1 MLPVGPM
8 EDVMSKR
15 DSGETSS
22 VETGAVETKLSR
34 RAFAKTS
41 VAAGTAAVALP
52 KSLLGAT
59 PSSAPASTATY
70 ARGGRVELPNE
81 NIGYGGYGAPLLT
94 EPVAKRP
101 SVNGWKEGTTIPAE
115 YYVEANH
122 FDGDEAFVAE
132 NFWQYTDQASRI
144 PNPGDFYVFEFG
156 RSESILIVRGQ
167 DNEIRGFYN
176 VCRHRGSRLCR
187 HDADEK
193 PSDPRLSV
201 KQLGQSGSSPVFRCP
216 YHAWT
221 YDTEGSLI
229 YAYGMQDD
237 FDPADNG
244 LTPCHLRVEA
254 GQVFV
259 NLSQSDTPPDFDTA
273 VSRLRGIADKYSL
286 ADLKVAAREYYA
298 INANWKLALENFKEC
313 YHCGPSHTS
322 LVTTHNWSNEVTEEQ
337 RRERASAVAAWVPEK
352 AWRNRRPQT
361 GEGMG
366 EGMGG
371 DNYPSFGGMLNP
383 GYVSGSLDGQ
393 AVSILLP
400 NIQEWNNETNVVTT
414 AESTGYWQCYD
425 DHVAVARFTPR
436 TEKFTDCEIVWL
448 VHPDAVEG
456 RDFDPDNVKA
466 LWHVTIQ
473 EDIWITANNHAGVE
487 SGAYGAGRY
496 SKHEGGPSRFM
507 NWYMNEVIKSG
518 D

>member
-1 MLPVGPM
+1 
-8 EDVMSKR
+8 MSNQDKGGV
-15 DSGETSS
+15 D
-22 VETGAVETKLSR
+22 GAETKLSR
-34 RAFAKTS
+34 RTFAKTS
-41 VAAGTAAVALP
+41 VAAGTAAVTLP
-52 KSLLGAT
+52 KTLLGA
-59 PSSAPASTATY
+59 PSETAATKATY
-70 ARGGRVELPNE
+70 GRVKRVELPNDG
-81 NIGYGGYGAPLLT
+81 IGYGGTGAPLLKG
-94 EPVAKRP
+94 PLPKRQ

-115 YYVEANH
+115 YYVEAKH
-122 FDGDEAFVAE
+122 FDADEAFVAE

-187 HDADEK
+187 HDGDSI

-201 KQLGQSGSSPVFRCP
+201 KQLGQTGNSPVFRCP

-244 LTPCHLRVEA
+244 LLPCHTRVAA

-259 NLSQSDTPPDFDTA
+259 NLSKSDTPPDFDAA

-286 ADLKVAAREYYA
+286 ADLKVGAREYYP

-313 YHCGPSHTS
+313 YHCGPAHTP
-322 LVTTHNWSNEVTEEQ
+322 LVTTHNWSNEVTGEQ
-337 RRERASAVAAWVPEK
+337 RKERAAAVAAWVPEK
-352 AWRNRRPQT
+352 AWRDRGPAA
-361 GEGMG
+361 GMG
-366 EGMGG
+366 SQGMG
-371 DNYPSFGGMLNP
+371 DDEPEYSFGGMLNP
-383 GYVSGSLDGQ
+383 GFVTGSIDGK
-393 AVSILLP
+393 ATSILLP
-400 NIQEWNNETNVVTT
+400 NIDGWNNETNVVTT

-448 VHPDAVEG
+448 VHPDAREG
-456 RDFDPDNVKA
+456 IDFDPDNVKA

-473 EDIWITANNHAGVE
+473 EDIWITANNHAGIE
-487 SGAYGAGRY
+487 SGAYSAGRY
-496 SKHEGGPSRFM
+496 SSHEGGCSGFISR
-507 NWYMNEVIKSG
+507 YMKEIVTAG

>member
-1 MLPVGPM
+1 
-8 EDVMSKR
+8 MSKR
-15 DSGETSS
+15 DTGETN
-22 VETGAVETKLSR
+22 GAETKLSR
-34 RAFAKTS
+34 RTFAKTS

-52 KSLLGAT
+52 NTLLSAT
-59 PSSAPASTATY
+59 PAKTAATKATY
-70 ARGGRVELPNE
+70 GRAVRVEMRDE
-81 NIGYGGYGAPLLT
+81 GFGYGGRGAPPLT
-94 EPVAKRP
+94 APVPRTA

-115 YYVEANH
+115 YYLDAKH
-122 FDGDEAFVAE
+122 FAADEAFVAE

-187 HDADEK
+187 HDADAK

-244 LTPCHLRVEA
+244 LIPCHLRVAE

-259 NLSQSDTPPDFDTA
+259 NLSKSDTPPDFESVA
-273 VSRLRGIADKYSL
+273 SRLGALADKWSL
-286 ADLKVAAREYYA
+286 KDLKVVAREYYP

-313 YHCGPSHTS
+313 YHCGAAHRP
-322 LVTTHNWSNEVTEEQ
+322 LVTTHNWDNDVTDEQ
-337 RRERASAVAAWVPEK
+337 RAERAAAVAAWVPEK
-352 AWRNRRPQT
+352 NRRRRQQPAST
-361 GEGMG
+361 GMGGEGMDG
-366 EGMGG
+366 EGMDGEGMDDTPAYGSMGG
-371 DNYPSFGGMLNP
+371 LLNP
-383 GYVSGSLDGQ
+383 GFVTGSIDGKP
-393 AVSILLP
+393 VSILLP
-400 NIQEWNNETNVVTT
+400 NITEWNHETGGTT
-414 AESTGYWQCYD
+414 TFESTGYWQTYD

-436 TEKFTDCEIVWL
+436 SEKFTDCEIVWL

-456 RDFDPDNVKA
+456 RDYDPDNVKA

-473 EDIWITANNHAGVE
+473 EDIWITDNNHAGIE
-487 SGAYGAGRY
+487 SSAYAAGRY
-496 SKHEGGPSRFM
+496 STHEGGPSRFID
-507 NWYMNEVIKSG
+507 WYMKEVVKVG

>member
-1 MLPVGPM
+1 
-8 EDVMSKR
+8 MSKKDDENGGR
-15 DSGETSS
+15 R
-22 VETGAVETKLSR
+22 VSR
-34 RAFAKTS
+34 RTFAKGS

-52 KSLLGAT
+52 KSLFGAT
-59 PSSAPASTATY
+59 PATTAATTKTHGR
-70 ARGGRVELPNE
+70 AARVEMRTE
-81 NIGYGGYGAPLLT
+81 TAAYGGSGATPLT
-94 EPVAKRP
+94 APVAKKP
-101 SVNGWKEGTTIPAE
+101 SVNGWTEGLTIPHE
-115 YYVEANH
+115 YYTEPQH
-122 FDGDEAFVAE
+122 FDADEAFVGE

-187 HDADEK
+187 HDADAK

-244 LTPCHLRVEA
+244 LLPCHTRVAE

-259 NLSQSDTPPDFDTA
+259 NLSKSETPPDFESVVA
-273 VSRLRGIADKYSL
+273 RLRALAPKYSL
-286 ADLKVAAREYYA
+286 KDLKVVAREYYP

-313 YHCGPSHTS
+313 YHCGAAHRP
-322 LVTTHNWSNEVTEEQ
+322 LVTTHNWDHDISGEQ
-337 RRERASAVAAWVPEK
+337 KAQKAAAVAAWVPEEY
-352 AWRNRRPQT
+352 RRRRRGNQQQ
-361 GEGMG
+361 GGQ
-366 EGMGG
+366 GMGG
-371 DNYPSFGGMLNP
+371 GMSGAGSEYDSLQLTGQLNP
-383 GYVSGSLDGQ
+383 GFVTGTIDGK
-393 AVSILLP
+393 AASILLP
-400 NIQEWNNETNVVTT
+400 NIDDWHHETNVATT

-436 TEKFTDCEIVWL
+436 TENFTDCEIVWL

-456 RDFDPDNVKA
+456 RDYDPDNVKA

-473 EDIWITANNHAGVE
+473 EDIWVTDNNHAGIE
-487 SGAYGAGRY
+487 SSAYSAGRY
-496 SKHEGGPSRFM
+496 SIIEGSPARFVG
-507 NWYMNEVIKSG
+507 WYMKEVVKAG
-518 D
+518 N